1 MCVKDGEA
9 GKEGEE
15 IMCAEN
21 GGLDIAE
28 QETISHSK
36 GPAEEKEGGRRRRSR
51 RRKKEGAGIQ
61 SWLAGRLM
69 AMNV

>member
-36 GPAEEKEGGRRRRSR
+36 GPAEEKEGGRRRRSW